1 MNNKLVNRLQHI
13 KIVNGAIDFIDLR
26 TQLFTNKTFQSR
38 TCLADAVDYLHTYM
52 NVDVT
57 NIPEDAFGSLK
68 QEHVQIVKNK
78 PKRKRKKTVEK
89 DSYNNM
95 MDIYLDDISN
105 LNHEL
110 MTKEEEIDAF
120 TRIRHGDLDAKNEVI
135 EKNLKLVVSIAKHY
149 QNKGLDFDDLVQEG
163 NIGLIKAVNKFDYK
177 LGNRFSTYATYWIRQ
192 AILKALSDTTRLIK
206 LPTHLVEQTLI
217 IIKVINILSKDER
230 EPSYQ
235 AIATYCNENGLN
247 RKSKNTE
254 TGIRP
259 ELTAADVKFC
269 LDSYYNTT
277 PVSLDVTVTDEGDV
291 TLGECISSADQ
302 ELPEHLTEREELHIM
317 LEKALNYLPDERQ
330 KSILRYRF
338 GWYDNHPLTLRET
351 GKIMNLSY
359 ERVRQLQD
367 EALEILHDKYGDTIL
382 RGWNV

>member
-13 KIVNGAIDFIDLR
+13 KIVNGSIDFIDLR

-38 TCLADAVDYLHTYM
+38 TCLADAVDYLHTHM
-52 NVDVT
+52 NVNVT

-192 AILKALSDTTRLIK
+192 AILKALSDGVRTYDEVLTT
-206 LPTHLVEQTLI
+206 EQL
-217 IIKVINILSKDER
+217 
-230 EPSYQ
+230 
-235 AIATYCNENGLN
+235 
-247 RKSKNTE
+247 
-254 TGIRP
+254 
-259 ELTAADVKFC
+259 
-269 LDSYYNTT
+269 
-277 PVSLDVTVTDEGDV
+277 
-291 TLGECISSADQ
+291 
-302 ELPEHLTEREELHIM
+302 
-317 LEKALNYLPDERQ
+317 
-330 KSILRYRF
+330 
-338 GWYDNHPLTLRET
+338 
-351 GKIMNLSY
+351 
-359 ERVRQLQD
+359 RQLTT
-367 EALEILHDKYGDTIL
+367 ESNAEET
-382 RGWNV
+382 